1 MKVVY
6 LFLEQH
12 QGQQP
17 GAAHIVTSAT
27 HTDAGNGPARFTKY
41 EENAGGKRVVA
52 MLQKVIE
59 ESKAMDDEVMS
70 SEEDAQTAYEEFM
83 KNSNKA
89 ITAEQTAITNMS
101 EALAKAKEALSLA
114 NSDLATTMKE
124 IEDLHN
130 LAMDLHKSC
139 DYILNN
145 FDARQAARTAE
156 IEALRE
162 AKNILSGMK

>member
-1 MKVVY
+1 MKQVY
-6 LFLEQH
+6 LFLQRHKGE
-12 QGQQP
+12 QP

-52 MLQKVIE
+52 MLDKIIE
-59 ESKAMDDEVMS
+59 ESKAMDDVAMD
-70 SEEDAQTAYEEFM
+70 SEEDAQTAYEVFM

-101 EALAKAKEALSLA
+101 EALAKAKESLILA
-114 NSDLATTMKE
+114 NSDLATTMRE

-139 DYILNN
+139 DYILKN
-145 FDARQAARTAE
+145 FDARQEARTAE
-156 IEALRE
+156 IQALRE